1 VKISRIYSNF
11 ENEFATIDFH
21 DGFNV
26 ILGRVFNK
34 ALKTTDAHNL
44 GKSKLAEL
52 IDFCLLKGRHK
63 SFFLFEFFTVFE
75 KYEFYIELKLN
86 SGEFLTVKRGV
97 SKNTRIFLKKHSKAK
112 QCFRSLEHA
121 FWDYSDL
128 AIDKARL
135 VLDSYLNLLAIE
147 PWNYRDAVAY
157 CLRGQDDYT
166 DIFQLDKH
174 RGQHVYWKP
183 YVGHLL
189 GFDSQS
195 LKRNYLLKNDV
206 EALREEIA
214 KLKSSIGLNAG
225 DQEETILNLL
235 DVKRNQV
242 SGLEWQ
248 LENFNFDS
256 TDVRYIE
263 ELAEDISSQISDLN
277 NLKYYLSAR
286 LKKLNKSLASS
297 DVKVELDGLS
307 QLFEESGVIFEGQ
320 LKRTFGELVEFNRK
334 ITSERQGFIAQQ
346 IEELEGE
353 IVEISSSISEL
364 SEERS
369 RKLGYLRS
377 QDIFLKYQEVS
388 DLLSEQ
394 RSHIYDLNRR
404 LEVSSSVKSMEADC
418 RKLIR
423 EKDEIVEKIRV
434 NRDLVIRS
442 NDGIYKGIKEHFASF
457 VTEVL
462 NKDGV
467 LVTEQNSEGNLEYSA
482 GLLNGLGR
490 ITGESDGHSYKKM
503 LCIGFDIA
511 VAVAYS
517 KNDFV
522 RFLYHDGGLETLD
535 DRKKIEFIEYV
546 RTASSLFGVQ
556 YILTTIDSDVPDG
569 VVFSEYE
576 IARVLHDEGS
586 SGRLFNIPVW

>member
-1 VKISRIYSNF
+1 MKISRIYSNF
-11 ENEFATIDFH
+11 ESEFSTVDFH

-34 ALKTTDAHNL
+34 TLKSTDAHNL

-63 SFFLFEFFTVFE
+63 TFFLFDFFPVFE

-97 SKNTRIFLKKHSKAK
+97 SKNTRIFLRKHSKAK
-112 QCFRSLEHA
+112 QCFRGLEDA
-121 FWDYSDL
+121 LWDYSDL

-135 VLDSYLNLLAIE
+135 VLDSYLNLLVID
-147 PWNYRDAVAY
+147 PWSYRDAIAY

-166 DIFQLDKH
+166 DVFQLDKH

-189 GFDSQS
+189 GFDSHS
-195 LKRNYLLKNDV
+195 LKRNYLLKSEV

-214 KLKSSIGLNAG
+214 FFFFFFVFFFFF
-225 DQEETILNLL
+225 
-235 DVKRNQV
+235 DV
-242 SGLEWQ
+242 L
-248 LENFNFDS
+248 
-256 TDVRYIE
+256 YIE
-263 ELAEDISSQISDLN
+263 ELADGINSQISDLN
-277 NLKYYLSAR
+277 NFRYYLSAR

-297 DVKVELDGLS
+297 DVKIELDSLS
-307 QLFEESGVIFEGQ
+307 QLFEESGVIFDGQ

-334 ITSERQGFIAQQ
+334 ITIERQGFIFQQ
-346 IEELEGE
+346 IGELESE
-353 IVEISSSISEL
+353 LVEIASSISEL

-369 RKLGYLRS
+369 KKLGYLRS
-377 QDIFLKYQEVS
+377 QDVFLKYQEVS

-394 RSHIYDLNRR
+394 KSYIYELNRR
-404 LEVSSSVKSMEADC
+404 LEVNSSVKSMEADC

-423 EKDEIVEKIRV
+423 EKDEVVEKIRM
-434 NRDLVIRS
+434 NRDSVIRS
-442 NDGIYKGIKEHFASF
+442 NDGIYKGIKEHFANF

-467 LVTEQNSEGNLEYSA
+467 LITEQNAEGNLEYSA

-490 ITGESDGHSYKKM
+490 ITGESDGHSYRKM

-511 VAVAYS
+511 VAMAYS
-517 KNDFV
+517 KMEFV

-546 RTASSLFGVQ
+546 RTASSLSGIQ

-576 IARVLHDEGS
+576 LARVLHDEGS
-586 SGRLFNIPVW
+586 SGRLFNIPTW

>member
-11 ENEFATIDFH
+11 ESEFSTIDFH

-63 SFFLFEFFTVFE
+63 SFFLFEFLTVFE

-86 SGEFLTVKRGV
+86 NGEFLTVKRGV
-97 SKNTRIFLKKHSKAK
+97 SKHTRIFLKKHSKAK
-112 QCFRSLEHA
+112 QCFRGLELA
-121 FWDYSDL
+121 SWDYSDL

-135 VLDSYLNLLAIE
+135 VLDSYLNLLVVE

-263 ELAEDISSQISDLN
+263 LLAEDISSQISDLN

-297 DVKVELDGLS
+297 DVKVELDSLS
-307 QLFEESGVIFEGQ
+307 QLFEESGVIFDGQ

-334 ITSERQGFIAQQ
+334 ITNERQGFIAQQ
-346 IEELEGE
+346 IEELEVE
-353 IVEISSSISEL
+353 IIEISSSISEL
-364 SEERS
+364 SDERS

-377 QDIFLKYQEVS
+377 QDVFLKYQEVS

-394 RSHIYDLNRR
+394 RSHIYELNRR

-434 NRDLVIRS
+434 NRDFVIRS

-467 LVTEQNSEGNLEYSA
+467 LVTEQNLEGNLEYSA

-546 RTASSLFGVQ
+546 RTATSLFGIQ

>member
-1 VKISRIYSNF
+1 MKISRIYSNF
-11 ENEFATIDFH
+11 ESEFSTVDFH

-34 ALKTTDAHNL
+34 TLKSTDAHNL

-63 SFFLFEFFTVFE
+63 TFFLFEFFPVFE

-97 SKNTRIFLKKHSKAK
+97 SKNTRIFLRKHSKAK
-112 QCFRSLEHA
+112 QCFRGLEGA
-121 FWDYSDL
+121 LWDYSDL

-135 VLDSYLNLLAIE
+135 VLDSYLNLLVID
-147 PWNYRDAVAY
+147 PWSYRDAIAY

-166 DIFQLDKH
+166 DVFQLDKH

-189 GFDSQS
+189 GFDSHS
-195 LKRNYLLKNDV
+195 LKRNYLLKSEV

-214 KLKSSIGLNAG
+214 KLKSAIGLTAG

-235 DVKRNQV
+235 DVKKNQV
-242 SGLEWQ
+242 SDLEWQ
-248 LENFNFDS
+248 LENFNFDN
-256 TDVRYIE
+256 TDVLYIE
-263 ELAEDISSQISDLN
+263 ELADGINSQISDLN
-277 NLKYYLSAR
+277 NLRYYLSAR

-297 DVKVELDGLS
+297 DVKIELDSLS
-307 QLFEESGVIFEGQ
+307 QLFEESGVIFDGQ

-334 ITSERQGFIAQQ
+334 ITIERQGFIFQQ
-346 IEELEGE
+346 IGELESE
-353 IVEISSSISEL
+353 LVEIASSISEL

-369 RKLGYLRS
+369 KKLGYLRS
-377 QDIFLKYQEVS
+377 QDVFLKYQEVS

-394 RSHIYDLNRR
+394 KSYIYELNRR
-404 LEVSSSVKSMEADC
+404 LEVNSSVKSMEADC

-423 EKDEIVEKIRV
+423 EKDEVVEKIRM
-434 NRDLVIRS
+434 NRDSVIRS
-442 NDGIYKGIKEHFASF
+442 NDGIYKGIKEHFANF

-467 LVTEQNSEGNLEYSA
+467 LITEQNAEGNLEYSA

-490 ITGESDGHSYKKM
+490 ITGESDGHSYRKM

-511 VAVAYS
+511 VAMAYS
-517 KNDFV
+517 KMEFV

-546 RTASSLFGVQ
+546 RTASSLSGIQ

-576 IARVLHDEGS
+576 LARVLHDEGS
-586 SGRLFNIPVW
+586 SGRLFNIPTW